1 MIKQSAAVVAASM
14 LGFAAQAQ
22 DGAWSVYA
30 GADYVMHEVSIT
42 RNVPPA
48 NPEPGPGN
56 NGRTV
61 REDGD
66 GNSVRLRAG
75 MWLSE
80 DFSIEVQ
87 GNVDSDALEGDESA
101 EIDSYYGVFVN
112 VRAQPF
118 DWLDVLFPIGFA
130 AVDANV
136 RYQDDNGD
144 FQVASMSEERAAF
157 GMNLQLRLGEMLTD
171 PDSLIAGLGV
181 GLGFM
186 VYSPSG
192 DANVRGYNAGIQFG
206 LDF

>member
-1 MIKQSAAVVAASM
+1 MIKQSATIVAASM
-14 LGFAAQAQ
+14 LSLAAQAQ

-42 RNVPPA
+42 RVEPPA
-48 NPEPGPGN
+48 NAAPGPGN

-75 MWLSE
+75 MWLNE
-80 DFSIEVQ
+80 DFAIEVQ
-87 GNVDSDALEGDESA
+87 GSVDSDGIDGADSA
-101 EIDSYYGVFVN
+101 ELDSYYGVFLN

-118 DWLDVLFPIGFA
+118 DWLDMIFPVGFA
-130 AVDANV
+130 MVDANV
-136 RYQDDNGD
+136 GYQDENGD
-144 FQVASMSEERAAF
+144 FQIASISEERAAF
-157 GMNLQLRLGEMLTD
+157 GMNLNVRLGEMLSD

-192 DANVRGYNAGIQFG
+192 DASVRGYNAGIQFG